1 MRADGFSD
9 REVQFGRSDFA
20 RIAAGF
26 GLRGA
31 TVTDLDQLPALFV
44 AHMRAQ
50 RAEIWDIPIS
60 GDVLSPPFRR
70 EQVRH

>member
-1 MRADGFSD
+1 M
-9 REVQFGRSDFA
+9 A

-31 TVTDLDQLPALFV
+31 SVADLGQLPALFE
-44 AHMRAQ
+44 AHMKDD

-60 GDVLSPPFRR
+60 GDVLSLPFKRGL
-70 EQVRH
+70 